1 MVRTWLHSRQRRAVE
16 SAPVPLGHHPGAT
29 PLADPPPRLPLAS
42 VGVVGGGQLA
52 WMLAE
57 AAVPL
62 HLDLHVQTP
71 RADDPAARNAAS
83 IVLAPLDDIDA
94 TRELAR
100 RCGAISFENEWLP
113 LDQLAPLEAEG
124 IEFVPG
130 LHALRPLVDKR
141 SQRQLLQDLHLP
153 TPRWCPL
160 EHVLTPPPSPE
171 QALVDASGAV
181 LSPLP
186 SINLLAASPLAP
198 RLPEGFTFP
207 LMAKAGSGGYDG
219 RGTLPIGDQAALE
232 ALLESVDPTAWI
244 LEEMVPFEHE
254 LAITACR
261 DRDGTVL
268 CFPLV
273 QTRQHHRVCDWVL
286 YPAPVDHAV
295 RSFARNIAASLLT
308 SLQYVGVI
316 TIELFYGPAGLQ
328 VNELAPRTHNSGH
341 LTIEAFRHSQF
352 EQQLRIVAGL
362 PMGLIEP
369 RWHGALMV
377 NLLGFRAGEADYEA
391 ERHALEAVSGGH
403 LHWYGKRGAGLGRK
417 LGHLTLQ
424 LAAGD
429 NGERQAERERRLA
442 EVRAIWPLPAD
453 G

>member
-1 MVRTWLHSRQRRAVE
+1 MT
-16 SAPVPLGHHPGAT
+16 
-29 PLADPPPRLPLAS
+29 RLPLPS
-42 VGVVGGGQLA
+42 VGIVGGGQLA

-62 HLDLHVQTP
+62 DLALHVQTP
-71 RADDPAARNAAS
+71 RAEDPAARNAAS
-83 IVLAPLDDIDA
+83 AVLAPLDDVDA

-141 SQRQLLQDLHLP
+141 SQRQLLLDFHLP

-160 EHVLTPPPSPE
+160 EQVLQPPSPSLDPLLE
-171 QALVDASGAV
+171 DPSGASAQAAQQSEQ
-181 LSPLP
+181 LPLEP
-186 SINLLAASPLAP
+186 VPP
-198 RLPEGFTFP
+198 RLPEGFCFP

-219 RGTLPIGDQAALE
+219 RGTRPIADQAALE
-232 ALLESVDPTAWI
+232 ALLESVDPSTWI
-244 LEEMVPFEHE
+244 LEEMVAFERE

-273 QTRQHHRVCDWVL
+273 QTRQHQRVCDWVQ

-295 RSFARNIAASLLT
+295 RIFARNIAASLLT
-308 SLQYVGVI
+308 ALQYVGVL
-316 TIELFYGPAGLQ
+316 TIEMFYGPGGLQ
-328 VNELAPRTHNSGH
+328 INELAPRTHNSGH

-369 RWHGALMV
+369 RWRGALMV
-377 NLLGFRAGEADYEA
+377 NLIGFRPGSDDYEA
-391 ERHALEAVSGGH
+391 ERRALAALPGAH
-403 LHWYGKRGAGLGRK
+403 LHWYGKQGDGHGRK
-417 LGHLTLQ
+417 LGHLTLE
-424 LAAGD
+424 LEAGTEGD
-429 NGERQAERERRLA
+429 RQQERERRLA
-442 EVRAIWPLPAD
+442 EVRAIWPLAS
-453 G
+453 GG

>member
-1 MVRTWLHSRQRRAVE
+1 MVRTWDHSRQRRAVE
-16 SAPVPLGHHPGAT
+16 SAPIPLAHQPGAA
-29 PLADPPPRLPLAS
+29 PLEDPPPRLPLAS

-52 WMLAE
+52 WMLA
-57 AAVPL
+57 AAAAPL
-62 HLDLHVQTP
+62 NLALHVQTP

-83 IVLAPLDDIDA
+83 TVQAALDDVDA

-160 EHVLTPPPSPE
+160 ERVLMPPPGP
-171 QALVDASGAV
+171 QQPLADASGAGAA
-181 LSPLP
+181 PPP
-186 SINLLAASPLAP
+186 SIDLLPAAP
-198 RLPEGFTFP
+198 RKPLLPEGFAFP

-219 RGTLPIGDQAALE
+219 RGTLPIADQAALE

-244 LEEMVPFEHE
+244 LEEMVPFELE

-268 CFPLV
+268 CFPVV

-369 RWHGALMV
+369 CWRGALMV
-377 NLLGFRAGEADYEA
+377 NLLGFRAGEIEYGA
-391 ERHALEAVSGGH
+391 ERRALESLPGAH
-403 LHWYGKRGAGLGRK
+403 LHWYGKHGAGIGRK
-417 LGHLTLQ
+417 LGHLTLE

-429 NGERQAERERRLA
+429 NGERQKEQERRLA
-442 EVRAIWPLPAD
+442 EVRAIWPLPEI